1 MAHKH
6 MIILHESMAKMNQ
19 TEYGRMHPD
28 LAHDVIMSSKMQTTD
43 VPKEKKVTKPP
54 NIIPNQTFGHPD
66 DAKKTP

>member
-1 MAHKH
+1 
-6 MIILHESMAKMNQ
+6 
-19 TEYGRMHPD
+19 MHPD

-54 NIIPNQTFGHPD
+54 NIIPNQTFGNPD